1 MIFIKLLALM
11 WGCKVSVLRADN
23 LHVVTYCYEGSFKE
37 AEIRLLYNGNPTK
50 GHYSPIDECEKNLNY
65 TSNNINAVVFTC
77 NYQKRIDL
85 DERLKRGDSI
95 WNLDNEK
102 KIFTKAHGYNFVE
115 EDKEEE
121 MKIGDGMK
129 KDDGEKGQMSL
140 KDDEMVVKKIKYSE
154 LITKIEELE
163 KRGGST
169 VGDDQIVV
177 KKKEFDTW

>member
-1 MIFIKLLALM
+1 M
-11 WGCKVSVLRADN
+11 
-23 LHVVTYCYEGSFKE
+23 
-37 AEIRLLYNGNPTK
+37 
-50 GHYSPIDECEKNLNY
+50 
-65 TSNNINAVVFTC
+65 VFTC